1 MIFAKIMKDKKRG
14 ANFLKKTLQ
23 KYRFVVMTDDS
34 FEEKFSIKI
43 TLLKIIVFSG
53 LFVFFCFFSTF
64 FLIKNTTLKEFVPGR
79 ESKDVQ
85 QEIINL
91 TLRSDSLIKYLKTQ
105 EVYLQNVRNI
115 VSGNL
120 TSVAEKKERFQK
132 VNSDFSFQK
141 SIEDSFL
148 RMVVESNE
156 KGSIITTKEN
166 NNDVFVFFNPI
177 KGLITDRFNL
187 KTKHFGIDLVA
198 KEKTRISTV
207 LEGTVIIS
215 HWTSETGYVIG
226 IQHKNEYFSLY
237 KHNSI
242 LLKSVG
248 DMVGIGD
255 PIAIV
260 GNSGELSSGPHLHF
274 ELWHQG
280 LPVNPENYIL
290 F

>member
-34 FEEKFSIKI
+34 FEKKFSIKI

-53 LFVFFCFFSTF
+53 LFIFFCFFSTF

-91 TLRSDSLIKYLKTQ
+91 TLRSDSLMKYLKTQ

-120 TSVAEKKERFQK
+120 TSVAEKKEHFQK
-132 VNSDFSFQK
+132 INSDFSFQK

-198 KEKTRISTV
+198 KEKTRISSV
-207 LEGTVIIS
+207 LEGVVVINN
-215 HWTSETGYVIG
+215 WTSETGYVIG
-226 IQHKNEYFSLY
+226 VQHKNGFLSLY

-248 DMVGIGD
+248 DFVGTGEH
-255 PIAIV
+255 IAII

-274 ELWHQG
+274 ELWSNG
-280 LPVNPENYIL
+280 VPVNPEDYIL